1 MTEKLISKG
10 LMLAISLILSC
21 TTPLAYA
28 QTSQPEKITV
38 TVSKKPLENVLEKL
52 SKQYGYQFFYNASLL
67 KGVNVSVSLQEDEN
81 APDRNRTTIFHKGK
95 NNCHHYNT
103 QESNSPNT
111 PKRTCH
117 R

>member
-52 SKQYGYQFFYNASLL
+52 SKQYGYQFFSIMPLY
-67 KGVNVSVSLQEDEN
+67 
-81 APDRNRTTIFHKGK
+81 
-95 NNCHHYNT
+95 
-103 QESNSPNT
+103 
-111 PKRTCH
+111 
-117 R
+117 

>member
-21 TTPLAYA
+21 TAPLAYA

-67 KGVNVSVSLQEDEN
+67 KGVNVSVSLQEAEIN
-81 APDRNRTTIFHKGK
+81 NVMKTLLTGTGLQYSIKGRTIVIPPSPRRRQPK
-95 NNCHHYNT
+95 HY
-103 QESNSPNT
+103 
-111 PKRTCH
+111 
-117 R
+117 

>member
-38 TVSKKPLENVLEKL
+38 MVSKKPLENVLEKPP
-52 SKQYGYQFFYNASLL
+52 GNGNGARR
-67 KGVNVSVSLQEDEN
+67 
-81 APDRNRTTIFHKGK
+81 PMR
-95 NNCHHYNT
+95 
-103 QESNSPNT
+103 P
-111 PKRTCH
+111 P
-117 R
+117 